1 MTFIRVF
8 VEQDRLFEKTAND
21 ASNSG
26 IETKGF
32 KFVDN
37 DSDIIVNGF
46 TSVKSTDLNF
56 TQKSLELTN
65 FTLQQVLNEYSIY
78 DIVNVKCLVYNL
90 QIEATVKKDEQ
101 TLRLEKEM
109 IENEQDKIWLVLF
122 NALIDNMKNNTYY
135 EFKKLRVQKFMNER
149 LLQSTEMSTAL
160 AIENPGTEVTED
172 EAVES
177 EDTNIQAKQLQSI

>member
-1 MTFIRVF
+1 M
-8 VEQDRLFEKTAND
+8 
-21 ASNSG
+21 
-26 IETKGF
+26 
-32 KFVDN
+32 
-37 DSDIIVNGF
+37 
-46 TSVKSTDLNF
+46 
-56 TQKSLELTN
+56 
-65 FTLQQVLNEYSIY
+65 
-78 DIVNVKCLVYNL
+78 NVKCLVYNL

-109 IENEQDKIWLVLF
+109 IENKQDKIWLVLF

-177 EDTNIQAKQLQSI
+177 EDTNIQAK